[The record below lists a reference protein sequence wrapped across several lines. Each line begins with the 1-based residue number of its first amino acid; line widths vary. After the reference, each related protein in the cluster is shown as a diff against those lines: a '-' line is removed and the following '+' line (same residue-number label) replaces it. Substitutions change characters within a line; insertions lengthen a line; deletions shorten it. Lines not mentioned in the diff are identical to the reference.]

1 MESTYIDT
9 IPARYT
15 LVCIRN
21 FKTDWKKKSKN
32 GWSWQSL
39 FEKMLKKKRTQTRK
53 NRSINMDNRE
63 KRQIKYITVWKAKD
77 FYENKTDTEEV
88 LWDASMIG

>member
-1 MESTYIDT
+1 MIMT
-9 IPARYT
+9 IF
-15 LVCIRN
+15 IR
-21 FKTDWKKKSKN
+21 KDA
-32 GWSWQSL
+32 
-39 FEKMLKKKRTQTRK
+39 EKKRTQTRK